1 MIKDTIIPVRRIH
14 IHPQWKSES
23 KPFNSDIAVL
33 VLNQAVKLNEF
44 IQPADLFDLNLEH
57 TNPANGSIISYG
69 SSESP
74 ELRFNIVPKIMNI
87 PIYSY
92 ENCINHKSYLKFIMA
107 DTNFCGGGEAQWVG
121 ICDGDDGSG
130 VFVTDGT
137 KVYLYGIVPTYSH
150 SNLCENNQFSIFV
163 GVQKFTDW
171 IRNIKHKSRPTSS
184 LR

>member
-1 MIKDTIIPVRRIH
+1 MIKDTIIPVRKIH

-44 IQPADLFDLNLEH
+44 IQPADLFDPNLEH

-92 ENCINHKSYLKFIMA
+92 ENCISKNSLHIHIMTN
-107 DTNFCGGGEAQWVG
+107 TNFCGGEAQGVG

-171 IRNIKHKSRPTSS
+171 IRNIKHKSRSTSS